1 MNHVHRMKFLCVLLC
16 AVLVRAAQPS
26 TANEDRLSHC
36 NIKLRDIPGQPM
48 CVYRTPDK
56 AAQPTETRQKAGPQ
70 NAKKPPGNTNPRV
83 WELSR
88 ANSKFAFEF
97 YKRLANSK
105 SNGENIFMSP
115 LSISTAFAM
124 TKLGACGDTLQQL
137 MEVFRFDTITE
148 KTSDQVHYF
157 FAKLN
162 CRLYRK
168 ANKSSELVS
177 ANRLFGDKSL
187 TYNRTFQNISEA
199 VYNAKLIPVN
209 FREKPKIA
217 RNFINAWVAN
227 KTEGLIKGVI
237 PPDAITPFTTL
248 VIINTIYFKGLWKS
262 MFEVDMTS
270 QRTFEKA
277 ANSQCQVPMMQQ
289 QGSFRYAKFPAD
301 KMKMIELPYKGDD
314 VSMVL
319 LLPMAGGNLQEIESR
334 LTHEK
339 VVSWLSKL
347 SAVEVELS
355 LPRFQIEDTFSL
367 TNMLK
372 QMGLVDLFNAEKASL
387 PGIVEGMHTDL
398 YVSDAFHKA
407 FLEVN
412 EEGSKAA
419 SATAV
424 MLMGRSLR
432 PNLEIF
438 NANRPFILLIREV
451 GINAIIFIGRVS
463 DPCNPPQ
470 QRGE

>member
-1 MNHVHRMKFLCVLLC
+1 MRMKFFGLLLC
-16 AVLVRAAQPS
+16 AVLVGTTQPHVS
-26 TANEDRLSHC
+26 NGERLSHC
-36 NIKLRDIPGQPM
+36 NTKLKDIPGQPM

-56 AAQPTETRQKAGPQ
+56 GHQPTDGRQKASQHSPR
-70 NAKKPPGNTNPRV
+70 KYPENTNPRV

-88 ANSKFAFEF
+88 SISKFAFEF
-97 YKRLANSK
+97 YKRLASSK
-105 SNGENIFMSP
+105 SNTQNIFMSP

-124 TKLGACGDTLQQL
+124 TKLGACGNTLRQL

-177 ANRLFGDKSL
+177 ANRLFGDKAL

-199 VYNAKLIPVN
+199 VYKAKLIPLN
-209 FREKPKIA
+209 FREKPNVA
-217 RNFINAWVAN
+217 RNYINSWVAN
-227 KTEGLIKGVI
+227 KTEGLIKNLL

-248 VIINTIYFKGLWKS
+248 VIINAIYFKGLWKS
-262 MFEVDMTS
+262 MFDKRMTTV
-270 QRTFEKA
+270 REFEKT
-277 ANSQCQVPMMQQ
+277 ANIQCRVPMMQQ
-289 QGSFRYAKFPAD
+289 QGSFRFGKFTAD
-301 KMKMIELPYKGDD
+301 KVKVIELPYKGDD

-319 LLPMAGGNLQEIESR
+319 ILPMAGGNLQEIEAALS
-334 LTHEK
+334 HEK
-339 VVSWLSKL
+339 MLGWLNRL
-347 SAVEVELS
+347 NVVEVELAI
-355 LPRFQIEDTFSL
+355 PQFRVEDSFSL
-367 TNMLK
+367 TNKLK

-387 PGIVEGMHTDL
+387 PGLVEGMHTDL

-412 EEGSKAA
+412 EEGSEAA
-419 SATAV
+419 AATAV

-432 PNLEIF
+432 PGLEVF
-438 NANRPFILLIREV
+438 NANQPFILLIREV
-451 GINAIIFIGRVS
+451 AINAIIFMGRIS
-463 DPCNPPQ
+463 DPCPP